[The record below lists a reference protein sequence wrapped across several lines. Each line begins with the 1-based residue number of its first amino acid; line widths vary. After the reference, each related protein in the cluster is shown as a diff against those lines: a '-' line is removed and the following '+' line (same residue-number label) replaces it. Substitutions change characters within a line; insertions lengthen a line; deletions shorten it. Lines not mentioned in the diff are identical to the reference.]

1 MIVMKFGGSS
11 LGAPDA
17 LTRVAGIIA
26 DRVSR
31 APIVVVSAIGETTDR
46 LLEAVEEAAAGR
58 QAEARQ
64 AVAALRDDLFA
75 TVAPVLTDGAELE
88 TLLGGHVEELDRLLL
103 ELASADA
110 AGRPGLSDAIVSHG
124 ERISSLV
131 MTRLLRQRGL
141 AAAHVDARDV
151 IVTDGQFT
159 RAAPLFGPTND
170 RLRARVRPLAA
181 AGRTVVMG
189 GFIGRTEDGR
199 PSTLGRG
206 GSDYT
211 ASIVG
216 AGVGVDEIQ
225 IWTDVDGVM
234 TADPSMV
241 ADAMRL
247 RQLSF
252 AEASELAYFGA
263 RVLHPSTVLPAVE
276 RNIPVRVLNSMK
288 PEVEGTVIRA
298 ECPPSAS
305 TVKSIAYKEQITVI
319 DIRSTRMLM
328 AHGFLAA
335 IFEVFDRY
343 RTAVDVVS
351 TSEVG
356 VSLTIDRTE
365 CLEEITAALRRV
377 ADVTHASGQAIVC
390 LVGDAIRHTPGIAAK
405 LFTAIAAINVRMISQ
420 GGSRTNVSVVIDE
433 RDLPAAVAALHG
445 AFFADPDDAVFAR
458 GSAEVPRPVPR

>member
-11 LGAPDA
+11 LGTSEA

-26 DRVSR
+26 ERVSR
-31 APIVVVSAIGETTDR
+31 VPVVVVSAIGKTTDR
-46 LLEAVEEAAAGR
+46 LLAAVGQAAAGR
-58 QAEARQ
+58 QVEAGRSV
-64 AVAALRDDLFA
+64 AVLRDDLFGTA
-75 TVAPVLTDGAELE
+75 SPVLSDAAGLE
-88 TLLGGHVEELDRLLL
+88 TLLDRHVDEIDRLLI
-103 ELASADA
+103 EMASADPGA
-110 AGRPGLSDAIVSHG
+110 RPRVSDAIVSHG

-141 AAAHVDARDV
+141 DAAHVDARDV
-151 IVTDGQFT
+151 VVTDDRFT
-159 RAAPLFGPTND
+159 QAAPLFGATNH
-170 RLRARVRPLAA
+170 RLRALVRPLAD

-189 GFIGRTEDGR
+189 GFIARTEDGR

-206 GSDYT
+206 GSDFT

-216 AGVGVDEIQ
+216 AGVGAEEIQ

-234 TADPSMV
+234 TADPSIV
-241 ADAMRL
+241 AGAKRL
-247 RQLSF
+247 RRLSF

-276 RNIPVRVLNSMK
+276 RNIPVRVLNSLT
-288 PEVEGTVIRA
+288 PEVEGTVIMA
-298 ECPPSAS
+298 ECPPSGS
-305 TVKSIAYKEQITVI
+305 TVKSIAYKERITVI

-365 CLEEITAALRRV
+365 CLDEITAELRCI
-377 ADVTHASGQAIVC
+377 ADVNHISGQAIVC
-390 LVGDAIRHTPGIAAK
+390 LVGDAVRHTPGIAAR
-405 LFTAIAAINVRMISQ
+405 LFTAIEAINVQMISQ
-420 GGSRTNVSVVIDE
+420 GGARTNVSVVIDE
-433 RDLPAAVAALHG
+433 RDLPAAVDALHR
-445 AFFADPDDAVFAR
+445 AFFTDPDDAVFA
-458 GSAEVPRPVPR
+458 